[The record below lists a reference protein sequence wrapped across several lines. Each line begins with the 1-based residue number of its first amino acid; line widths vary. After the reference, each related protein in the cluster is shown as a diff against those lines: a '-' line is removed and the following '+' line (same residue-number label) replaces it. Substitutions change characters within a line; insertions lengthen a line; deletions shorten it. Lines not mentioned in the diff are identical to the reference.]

1 MKPNLIALMLLAASP
16 PGAPVQAV
24 DPRQVIALEAGIWD
38 AKIITESP
46 LPGGRPTMATGIQI
60 NELRSGGLW
69 MLNRMSVNGGAYEG
83 TGFWGYDAA
92 TGRYSGVWVDNGTR
106 RIRADDGSWNAATNM
121 MTWTSEVERSDGTKL
136 RLKATSTFAGN
147 IRTYRSF
154 VVTES
159 GERPLTTVI
168 FTRRPG

>member
-1 MKPNLIALMLLAASP
+1 
-16 PGAPVQAV
+16 
-24 DPRQVIALEAGIWD
+24 
-38 AKIITESP
+38 
-46 LPGGRPTMATGIQI
+46 
-60 NELRSGGLW
+60 

-121 MTWTSEVERSDGTKL
+121 MTWTSEVERSDGTKV